1 MSPNRNSSRLI
12 TDVLFAEMELLYQG
26 LSSILLKN
34 NCGGS
39 MNNLIKQS
47 PVGHFSRGFFSPFR
61 SVKLLRQHP
70 RLILYI
76 LIPFLINIAVFT
88 GAVYLGLD
96 FFGSTVVEYIPQGE
110 AWYWSIL
117 YWFLWVVAVLL
128 TCVLVFFS
136 FTVVGNLVA
145 SPFNDLLS
153 ERTEQI
159 LSGHGNDEKF
169 SLRRF
174 LSDAWKTLLLEA
186 RKMWVFVVVMLLIL
200 PLNLLPGIGSAIYT
214 VLAVSLTLFFLCV
227 EYLGFTMV
235 RKHLFFSEQRRFIFA
250 RKFLML
256 GFGCGVM
263 AMLAIPFFQFFC
275 IPLAVIGATRLWCD
289 EQGENQ
295 PASSPGDIAATGQQQ
310 GGTSE

>member
-1 MSPNRNSSRLI
+1 
-12 TDVLFAEMELLYQG
+12 
-26 LSSILLKN
+26 
-34 NCGGS
+34 
-39 MNNLIKQS
+39 MNNLLKQS

-61 SVKLLRQHP
+61 SLQLLKRRP
-70 RLILYI
+70 RLIIYI
-76 LIPFLINIAVFT
+76 LIPFLINLAVFT

-96 FFGSTVVEYIPQGE
+96 FFGTTVVEYIPQGE

-117 YWFLWVVAVLL
+117 YWLLWVVAVLL

-159 LSGHGNDEKF
+159 LTGRDNDEKF
-169 SLRRF
+169 SFRRF
-174 LSDAWKTLLLEA
+174 LGDAWKTVLLEA

-200 PLNLLPGIGSAIYT
+200 PLNLLPGIGSVIYT
-214 VLAVSLTLFFLCV
+214 LLAVALTLFFLCI
-227 EYLGFTMV
+227 EYLGFVMV
-235 RKHLFFSEQRRFIFA
+235 RKRQFFNEQRRFIFS

-263 AMLAIPFFQFFC
+263 AVLAIPFFQFFC

-289 EQGENQ
+289 EQGMIKSG
-295 PASSPGDIAATGQQQ
+295 SSLEDKAVVDQQQ
-310 GGTSE
+310 DAISG